1 MLIRFTK
8 NAQES
13 IQDLQLTN
21 NQAENRY
28 CEWLCDM
35 CNINYKPFFVILNA
49 YSFYGTVIPAEDITT
64 LSGLVKAFTE
74 ALKTHMEKDGLLSIY
89 ENDIAPHLADV
100 SAANTYNRS
109 STAKM
114 NGIKRNYGPF
124 YDRHPNFFN
133 NYTLNDNANPGNSFK
148 PKQFMASQRM
158 QEPVDEAPV
167 LSTKR
172 KPFKSP
178 EEKRYLSPMEMFDL
192 SERLFYEAAEAQTPE
207 SALEFYNE
215 IITMY
220 ETFFGKAYFEKNKGD
235 FWLILDTR
243 PYMRAMFGKGQI
255 YFEMGQSAAAAEIF
269 AYMLELCPGDNVGA
283 RHYLAHCYIDLKQYD
298 KAEELY
304 SHYED
309 YFCDML
315 WSRVLYLIAADAPD
329 AELKQA
335 VKEANESN
343 KFVVR
348 FLADDAADFPEPLE
362 YTICG
367 GEDEAYMYAAQFKR
381 VWEKVPNAIPYIKT
395 LARKRQ

>member
-8 NAQES
+8 KAQEN
-13 IQDLQLTN
+13 IKDLQLTN

-28 CEWLCDM
+28 CEWLCDE
-35 CNINYKPFFVILNA
+35 CSIDCKPFFVILNA
-49 YSFYGTVIPAEDITT
+49 YSFYGTAIPTEGIDT
-64 LSGLVKAFTE
+64 LSGLISAFTE
-74 ALKTHMEKDGLLSIY
+74 ALKKHLEKDGLLSVY
-89 ENDIAPHLADV
+89 ETYIAPHLADV
-100 SAANTYNRS
+100 CAANNYSRS
-109 STAKM
+109 STARM
-114 NGIKRNYGPF
+114 NGIKRILPIAYRRGL
-124 YDRHPNFFN
+124 YV
-133 NYTLNDNANPGNSFK
+133 LNDHTLSDIENPGNSFT

-178 EEKRYLSPMEMFDL
+178 EEKRYLSLMEMFDL

-207 SALEFYNE
+207 SALELYNE

-243 PYMRAMFGKGQI
+243 PYMRAMFSKGQI

>member
-114 NGIKRNYGPF
+114 NGIKRNYVPF

-178 EEKRYLSPMEMFDL
+178 EEKRYLSLMEMFDL

-207 SALEFYNE
+207 SALELYNE

-243 PYMRAMFGKGQI
+243 PYMRAMFSKGQI

>member
-114 NGIKRNYGPF
+114 NGIKRNYVPF

-172 KPFKSP
+172 KPVKSP
-178 EEKRYLSPMEMFDL
+178 EEKRYLSLIEMFDL

-207 SALEFYNE
+207 SALELYNE

-243 PYMRAMFGKGQI
+243 PYMRAMFSKGQI

>member
-1 MLIRFTK
+1 M
-8 NAQES
+8 
-13 IQDLQLTN
+13 QLTN

-28 CEWLCDM
+28 CEWLCDE
-35 CNINYKPFFVILNA
+35 CSIDCKPFFVILNA
-49 YSFYGTVIPAEDITT
+49 YSFYGTAIPTEGIDT
-64 LSGLVKAFTE
+64 LSGLISAFTE
-74 ALKTHMEKDGLLSIY
+74 ALKKHLEKDGLLSVY
-89 ENDIAPHLADV
+89 ETYIAPHLADV
-100 SAANTYNRS
+100 CAANNYSRS
-109 STAKM
+109 STARM
-114 NGIKRNYGPF
+114 NGIKRILPIAYRRGL
-124 YDRHPNFFN
+124 YV
-133 NYTLNDNANPGNSFK
+133 LNDHTLSDIENPGNSFT

-178 EEKRYLSPMEMFDL
+178 EEKRYLSLMEMFDL

-207 SALEFYNE
+207 SALELYNE

-243 PYMRAMFGKGQI
+243 PYMRAMFSKGQI
-255 YFEMGQSAAAAEIF
+255 YFEMCQSAAAAEIF